1 MPSETSGP
9 DARRCTTDAR
19 GTVDVREAVDVPGAV
34 DAPAAP
40 PSGARARRG
49 RHGAPRTPFAAV
61 SVERA
66 RRRLATALVGAGAIT
81 ATLLTASVSPAAPP
95 APDREPGAASSDV
108 AQLSGDRWTGQRP
121 SP

>member
-1 MPSETSGP
+1 M
-9 DARRCTTDAR
+9 R
-19 GTVDVREAVDVPGAV
+19 GTADVPEAVDVQGP
-34 DAPAAP
+34 P

-49 RHGAPRTPFAAV
+49 RHGAPRAPFAAV

-66 RRRLATALVGAGAIT
+66 RRRLATALLGAGAIA